1 MFDICSLRGRQ
12 APTSLRKSCFPI
24 TIQIAQIVSVYRLIF
39 DRGYGAMIM
48 KMTSGVPRDSRYRTS
63 TRTLGLEELY
73 SFFQS
78 PSSDVHR
85 PRSRDERQRSARR
98 VARRGSAG
106 CTSDDGATKYIMSN
120 LDLIW
125 GRLFDICSLRW
136 CQRLSSGSAGALK

>member
-1 MFDICSLRGRQ
+1 MWGCLFDICSLRGRQ

-63 TRTLGLEELY
+63 TRILGLEELY

-98 VARRGSAG
+98 VARRVSVG
-106 CTSDDGATKYIMSN
+106 GAH

-125 GRLFDICSLRW
+125 WRLFDICSLRW